1 MHYWIEYRKGEPIPD
16 GLIDDELLYTDMIHW
31 WIIYRKGEPIPNK
44 LKFDGW
50 EEYGEDDPPMY
61 YWI

>member
-1 MHYWIEYRKGEPIPD
+1 
-16 GLIDDELLYTDMIHW
+16 MIHW

-50 EEYGEDDPPMY
+50 EEYGEDDPPIY
-61 YWI
+61 YWIKYRQGEDIPKDMKYSGWENF